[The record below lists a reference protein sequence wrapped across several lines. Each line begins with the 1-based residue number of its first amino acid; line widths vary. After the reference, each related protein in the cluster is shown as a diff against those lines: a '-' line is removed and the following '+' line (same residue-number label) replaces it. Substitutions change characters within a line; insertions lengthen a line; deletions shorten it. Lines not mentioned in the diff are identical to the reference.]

1 MNQLKT
7 NKFKGYLK
15 VWAAPISLL
24 IFLFLFGALGYRFT
38 EGWDWGD
45 CLWMVLITITTIGF
59 GEVEVLS
66 SAGRIITFLIIGGGL
81 FVVQLTLQRFIQ
93 LSELG
98 YFIKLEELRLRRLI
112 RRMKNHVIICGYGR
126 TGREIA
132 DQLKSEKIST
142 LIIENDSTRKTEAEE
157 KGFNVLLADAT
168 MDETLLLAG
177 VKNCRS
183 LVVTLPND
191 AANLYVVLS
200 AKALNDACRLIAR
213 AANEEAASKLKLAGA
228 DAVVSPYVAAGR
240 TMAAS
245 ALRPIAVDFID
256 LLAGSDCE
264 IEEFKLSDDIDKI
277 DIYKSQ
283 HENVIDFSRRGD
295 ALLLATGS
303 TIPRDL
309 NIEGRNFDG
318 IHFAMEYLTAN
329 TKKILNP
336 DDDLKY
342 ISAKNKD
349 VIVIGGG
356 DTGTDCIG
364 TALRQDCKSL
374 VNFELLP
381 QPPSERTDNNPWPS
395 WPRVLRTEYG
405 HEEAISKFG
414 SDPRAYK
421 LSSKKFLGDRNN
433 KLKGIITEQVNL
445 INGKI
450 TAIPDTQKEW
460 KADLIFL
467 AMGFLGPEHMLS
479 DYLDINYDERKNYQ
493 ATYGKYKTNQN
504 KIFAAGDCRRGQSL
518 VVNAINEGREVAREI
533 DIFLMGQTQ
542 LP

>member
-1 MNQLKT
+1 MIQIKT

-24 IFLFLFGALGYRFT
+24 IFLFLFGAIGYRIT

-126 TGREIA
+126 TGKEIA
-132 DQLKSEKIST
+132 DQLNSEKIST
-142 LIIENDSTRKTEAEE
+142 LIIEIDSSRKTEAEE
-157 KGFNVLLADAT
+157 KGYDVLLADAT

-200 AKALNDACRLIAR
+200 AKALNESCRLIAR
-213 AANEEAASKLKLAGA
+213 AANEEAANKLKLAGA

-256 LLAGSDCE
+256 LLAGSDFE
-264 IEEFKLSDDIDKI
+264 IEEFKLTENI
-277 DIYKSQ
+277 DIIENFKSQ
-283 HENVIDFSRRGD
+283 KEYVFDYPKRGE
-295 ALLLATGS
+295 ALLLATKVSDQLMG
-303 TIPRDL
+303 
-309 NIEGRNFDG
+309 
-318 IHFAMEYLTAN
+318 
-329 TKKILNP
+329 NP
-336 DDDLKY
+336 KDKVS
-342 ISAKNKD
+342 ISPGM
-349 VIVIGGG
+349 I
-356 DTGTDCIG
+356 
-364 TALRQDCKSL
+364 
-374 VNFELLP
+374 
-381 QPPSERTDNNPWPS
+381 
-395 WPRVLRTEYG
+395 
-405 HEEAISKFG
+405 
-414 SDPRAYK
+414 
-421 LSSKKFLGDRNN
+421 
-433 KLKGIITEQVNL
+433 
-445 INGKI
+445 
-450 TAIPDTQKEW
+450 
-460 KADLIFL
+460 LIFL
-467 AMGFLGPEHMLS
+467 GSQEQLNRIRVQLKEVLV
-479 DYLDINYDERKNYQ
+479 
-493 ATYGKYKTNQN
+493 KT
-504 KIFAAGDCRRGQSL
+504 I
-518 VVNAINEGREVAREI
+518 
-533 DIFLMGQTQ
+533 
-542 LP
+542 

>member
-1 MNQLKT
+1 MNLIKT
-7 NKFKGYLK
+7 NKFRGYLK

-66 SAGRIITFLIIGGGL
+66 SAGRVITFLIIGGGL

-126 TGREIA
+126 TGKEIA
-132 DQLKSEKIST
+132 DQLYSEKIST

-177 VKNCRS
+177 VNNCRS

-200 AKALNDACRLIAR
+200 AKALNDSCRLIAR

-245 ALRPIAVDFID
+245 ALRPIAVDCID

-264 IEEFKLSDDIDKI
+264 IEEFKLTEDIATI
-277 DIYKSQ
+277 ETFRSQ
-283 HENVIDFSRRGD
+283 NEYVFEISKRGE
-295 ALLLATGS
+295 ALLLATRVSGQL
-303 TIPRDL
+303 I
-309 NIEGRNFDG
+309 G
-318 IHFAMEYLTAN
+318 
-329 TKKILNP
+329 NP
-336 DDDLKY
+336 
-342 ISAKNKD
+342 KNK
-349 VIVIGGG
+349 V
-356 DTGTDCIG
+356 
-364 TALRQDCKSL
+364 S
-374 VNFELLP
+374 
-381 QPPSERTDNNPWPS
+381 
-395 WPRVLRTEYG
+395 
-405 HEEAISKFG
+405 ISPG
-414 SDPRAYK
+414 M
-421 LSSKKFLGDRNN
+421 
-433 KLKGIITEQVNL
+433 I
-445 INGKI
+445 
-450 TAIPDTQKEW
+450 
-460 KADLIFL
+460 LIFL
-467 AMGFLGPEHMLS
+467 GSQEQLNRIRVHLKEVLV
-479 DYLDINYDERKNYQ
+479 
-493 ATYGKYKTNQN
+493 KT
-504 KIFAAGDCRRGQSL
+504 
-518 VVNAINEGREVAREI
+518 
-533 DIFLMGQTQ
+533 T
-542 LP
+542 

>member
-1 MNQLKT
+1 MNLIKT

-24 IFLFLFGALGYRFT
+24 IFLFLFGASGYRIT

-126 TGREIA
+126 TGKEIA

-142 LIIENDSTRKTEAEE
+142 LIIEVDSSRKTEAEE

-168 MDETLLLAG
+168 MDETLLVAG

-183 LVVTLPND
+183 LVVTLPSD

-200 AKALNDACRLIAR
+200 AKALNDNCRLIAR
-213 AANEEAASKLKLAGA
+213 AANEEAANKLKLAGA

-264 IEEFKLSDDIDKI
+264 IEEFKLTDNIEKI
-277 DIYKSQ
+277 EIFNNQTK
-283 HENVIDFSRRGD
+283 NVFDFSKRGE
-295 ALLLATGS
+295 ALLLATKVSGE
-303 TIPRDL
+303 L
-309 NIEGRNFDG
+309 QG
-318 IHFAMEYLTAN
+318 
-329 TKKILNP
+329 NP
-336 DDDLKY
+336 
-342 ISAKNKD
+342 KNK
-349 VIVIGGG
+349 V
-356 DTGTDCIG
+356 
-364 TALRQDCKSL
+364 
-374 VNFELLP
+374 P
-381 QPPSERTDNNPWPS
+381 
-395 WPRVLRTEYG
+395 
-405 HEEAISKFG
+405 ISPG
-414 SDPRAYK
+414 M
-421 LSSKKFLGDRNN
+421 
-433 KLKGIITEQVNL
+433 I
-445 INGKI
+445 
-450 TAIPDTQKEW
+450 
-460 KADLIFL
+460 LIFL
-467 AMGFLGPEHMLS
+467 GSQEQLNRIRVHFKDVL
-479 DYLDINYDERKNYQ
+479 I
-493 ATYGKYKTNQN
+493 KT
-504 KIFAAGDCRRGQSL
+504 
-518 VVNAINEGREVAREI
+518 
-533 DIFLMGQTQ
+533 T
-542 LP
+542 